1 MEREDSPRGFDW
13 WSFLRP
19 SALKLVITI
28 LLPAVFAAVATR
40 RTDSVMDFYGYLLT
54 PRLALWTGTGI
65 VYVFNRWLL
74 LWIPFY
80 LFACTVSLVISRVR
94 TPQQQDLE
102 LQSYA
107 KVA

>member
-1 MEREDSPRGFDW
+1 MVLEREDSPRGFDW

-65 VYVFNRWLL
+65 VYVFNRWPM

-102 LQSYA
+102 I
-107 KVA
+107 